1 MVQRTPKHSM
11 RYIIGLMAITATLLG
26 WSGCKNDPGQGNHT
40 DPPKNPV
47 EVKQIDVSFNAD
59 SAYAFVAKQVSFG
72 PRIPGSGAHVAA
84 MQYLKTKL
92 ESYCDTVYINH
103 GDIRKKDETKVIVN
117 NIVGSFNPASTNRVV
132 LAAHYD
138 TRPMADED
146 PENPTT
152 PADGA
157 NDGGSGV
164 GVLLEIARQLQ
175 ELHPERGVDLVL
187 FDQEDGGDRR
197 GDPGSWCLG
206 SQFWGQW
213 AKDNGY
219 SASWGI
225 VLDMVG
231 AKGATFAYEGQ
242 SVVYNQSLVLDVWR
256 TGQKLGYGAYFLNI
270 NGGMITDD
278 HVYMNTFAHIPTI
291 DIIHHDLATANGFP
305 DHWHRHTDN
314 MDAIDKFT
322 LEAVGHTVLHVVMNR
337 R

>member
-157 NDGGSGV
+157 NDGKAIPTEAPPGPVAPAPLSPPAGSGA
-164 GVLLEIARQLQ
+164 GVRHSPPRSTPEAGCR
-175 ELHPERGVDLVL
+175 PER
-187 FDQEDGGDRR
+187 
-197 GDPGSWCLG
+197 
-206 SQFWGQW
+206 
-213 AKDNGY
+213 
-219 SASWGI
+219 
-225 VLDMVG
+225 
-231 AKGATFAYEGQ
+231 
-242 SVVYNQSLVLDVWR
+242 
-256 TGQKLGYGAYFLNI
+256 
-270 NGGMITDD
+270 
-278 HVYMNTFAHIPTI
+278 
-291 DIIHHDLATANGFP
+291 
-305 DHWHRHTDN
+305 
-314 MDAIDKFT
+314 
-322 LEAVGHTVLHVVMNR
+322 
-337 R
+337 